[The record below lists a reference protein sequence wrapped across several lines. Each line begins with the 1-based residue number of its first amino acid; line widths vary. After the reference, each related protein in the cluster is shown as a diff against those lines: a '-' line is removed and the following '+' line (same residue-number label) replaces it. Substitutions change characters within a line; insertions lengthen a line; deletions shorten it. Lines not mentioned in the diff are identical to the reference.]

1 MSNQRYAATE
11 EKITR
16 ANVHNL
22 KLKWSVFT
30 DSDVSST
37 PSVEGQFV
45 YTSTWDGSIFAVN
58 TYTGA
63 VMWKQNLT
71 EATRITPGVLGM
83 RILCRHT
90 PVVANNLLL
99 LGIYN
104 PGYVVALNRFT
115 GAFVWSSLLDS
126 HPFAVV
132 TMSGTV
138 FQG

>member
-1 MSNQRYAATE
+1 
-11 EKITR
+11 
-16 ANVHNL
+16 VHNL

-30 DSDVSST
+30 DSDVSAT
-37 PSVEGQFV
+37 PSVKGRFV
-45 YTSTWDGSIFAVN
+45 YTSTWDGSVFAVN

-63 VMWKQNLT
+63 VMWKQNLRN
-71 EATRITPGVLGM
+71 ATSITPGVTGM
-83 RILCRHT
+83 PILCRHT
-90 PVVANNLLL
+90 PVVADDLLL

-104 PGYVVALNRFT
+104 PGFVVALNRFT
-115 GAFVWSSLLDS
+115 GEFVWSSLLDS